1 MNISWN
7 YKTKRFKVIYTY
19 IQKNLLIAQVFLLR
33 LLYKWQQLTPNTAQ
47 SQNDLILTQVFELE
61 AQIRQ
66 LVLLVQALYSQLVVN
81 LRFEHWVHEA
91 DH

>member
-1 MNISWN
+1 MNTSWN
-7 YKTKRFKVIYTY
+7 YKTRRFSYIY
-19 IQKNLLIAQVFLLR
+19 INSKNLLIAQVVLLR
-33 LLYKWQQLTPNTAQ
+33 LLHKWQQLTPNTAQ

-81 LRFEHWVHEA
+81 LRFEHWVREA